1 MTICLFKSKKFSQ
14 LGKYNLIN
22 WDEGKF
28 KAMVNGDNGN
38 VTTVPDI
45 MYPDQYWEVIGQN
58 LSVMKTILVN
68 TIRTGPIQWYV
79 CDTCLSPRFFF
90 WFEGYHKIICHTQ
103 ILNLAEE
110 HNNVSCDLDDLV
122 LQSHIW
128 HLKIISWIFLLFIW
142 LRLHCSVLNR
152 VSEGLELF
160 TIVIM

>member
-79 CDTCLSPRFFF
+79 CDTCLSPRFFCF
-90 WFEGYHKIICHTQ
+90 VYRIPQNYLSHSNFKSSWRAQQRFLWFRWPGPPLSHLTSQ
-103 ILNLAEE
+103 
-110 HNNVSCDLDDLV
+110 NNIMNFFTFYMTASPLFSIESC
-122 LQSHIW
+122 
-128 HLKIISWIFLLFIW
+128 
-142 LRLHCSVLNR
+142 
-152 VSEGLELF
+152 
-160 TIVIM
+160 

>member
-1 MTICLFKSKKFSQ
+1 MVGITNLSGSK

-79 CDTCLSPRFFF
+79 CDTCLPPRFFLF
-90 WFEGYHKIICHTQ
+90 NGYQKIIWHNL

-128 HLKIISWIFLLFIW
+128 HLKIISWFFYFLYDCVSTVQYWIVLVKG
-142 LRLHCSVLNR
+142 LSCSL
-152 VSEGLELF
+152 L
-160 TIVIM
+160 